1 MEILPRIFSL
11 TLALAL
17 AVSHVFASQA
27 TPYAGQE
34 QRAIKALSVDE
45 IQSYL
50 KGKGA
55 GLAKAAEL
63 NHYPGPAHVL
73 ELADQLELSAQ
84 QKSRTEAIFQ
94 AMQADAIRWGKA
106 LVDKEQE
113 LDRRFAS
120 AAITAQE
127 LRTLLEEIGKLQAEV
142 RRAHLQAH
150 LQQRAI
156 LSVEQ
161 VAKYDS
167 LRGFGSG
174 QGHRH
179 RGHSGH

>member
-1 MEILPRIFSL
+1 MPNVFSVMIV
-11 TLALAL
+11 LALAANSVL
-17 AVSHVFASQA
+17 ANQT

-34 QRAIKALSVDE
+34 QRGIKALSADE

-50 KGKGA
+50 NGKGA

-73 ELADQLELSAQ
+73 ELADKLELSAQ
-84 QKSRTEAIFQ
+84 QKTRTEAIFKS
-94 AMQADAIRWGKA
+94 MQADAIRWGKA

-120 AAITAQE
+120 AAITPEE
-127 LRTLLEEIGKLQAEV
+127 LRSLLDQIGKLQAEV

-150 LQQRAI
+150 LQQRQI
-156 LSVEQ
+156 LSIEQ
-161 VAKYDS
+161 VAKYDN
-167 LRGFGSG
+167 LRGYGSG
-174 QGHRH
+174 PGSGHNH
-179 RGHSGH
+179 KGHSGH

>member
-1 MEILPRIFSL
+1 MPKIFSL
-11 TLALAL
+11 TVVLALA
-17 AVSHVFASQA
+17 ASNAFANQA
-27 TPYAGQE
+27 TPYTGQE
-34 QRAIKALSVDE
+34 QRAIKALSADE

-50 KGKGA
+50 NGKGA

-73 ELADQLELSAQ
+73 ELADKLELSAQ
-84 QKSRTEAIFQ
+84 QKARTEAIFK
-94 AMQADAIRWGKA
+94 AMQADAIRWGQA

-120 AAITAQE
+120 AAITPQE
-127 LRTLLEEIGKLQAEV
+127 LRSFLEQIGKLQAEV

-150 LQQRAI
+150 LQQRAV

-167 LRGFGSG
+167 LRGYGSG
-174 QGHRH
+174 QGH
-179 RGHSGH
+179 GHSGHSGH

>member
-1 MEILPRIFSL
+1 MPKIFL
-11 TLALAL
+11 TLILALAASNAFANQ
-17 AVSHVFASQA
+17 AVS
-27 TPYAGQE
+27 YAGQE
-34 QRAIKALSVDE
+34 QRAIKALSADE

-50 KGKGA
+50 DGKGA

-84 QKSRTEAIFQ
+84 QKTRTEAIFKT
-94 AMQADAIRWGKA
+94 MQADARRWGKA

-120 AAITAQE
+120 TGMTPQE
-127 LRTLLEEIGKLQAEV
+127 LRSLLEQIGKLQAEV
-142 RRAHLQAH
+142 RHVHLLAHLRQKAV
-150 LQQRAI
+150 

-167 LRGFGSG
+167 LRGYGNGRSDS
-174 QGHRH
+174 H

>member
-1 MEILPRIFSL
+1 MPKIFSL
-11 TLALAL
+11 TVVLILAA
-17 AVSHVFASQA
+17 SNVFASQA
-27 TPYAGQE
+27 APYAGQE
-34 QRAIKALSVDE
+34 RRPIKALSEDE

-73 ELADQLELSAQ
+73 ELADQLELSAR
-84 QKSRTEAIFQ
+84 QKARTEALFK
-94 AMQADAIRWGKA
+94 AMQADAIRWGQA

-127 LRTLLEEIGKLQAEV
+127 LRSLLEQIGKLQAEV

-150 LQQRAI
+150 LQQRAV

-167 LRGFGSG
+167 LRGYGSG
-174 QGHRH
+174 QGHNH
-179 RGHSGH
+179 SGHSGH